1 MSKISTNF
9 RHRIDNAQDL
19 QSVVGTMKSIAASSI
34 EQYESS
40 VRSLNDYYRTVELG
54 LGVCLRA
61 VEIASPENG
70 FDDSE
75 ELFAEIA
82 LNLGNIRLAAG
93 CRYLGIKVDESGV
106 VIDSSLDDPYVGML
120 VRF

>member
-1 MSKISTNF
+1 MNVKHITCFVFAFILIAGSAWADEVIAF
-9 RHRIDNAQDL
+9 RAGYI
-19 QSVVGTMKSIAASSI
+19 
-34 EQYESS
+34 
-40 VRSLNDYYRTVELG
+40 SLNPG
-54 LGVCLRA
+54 GIFA
-61 VEIASPENG
+61 VNSGSLTGTKIDFDDGFN

-106 VIDSSLDDPYVGML
+106 VIDSTLDDPYVGML